1 MKLIKRCWGCG
12 KRILPWQSTV
22 HTKLAGDIHKG
33 CAFMAARN
41 YNFAKEGDKLNQ
53 RLEEGALKQLNEGKT
68 K

>member
-12 KRILPWQSTV
+12 KRVLPWQNTI

-33 CAFMAARN
+33 CAFNAIRN
-41 YNFAKEGDKLNQ
+41 YENDKKVRAFNR
-53 RLEEGALKQLNEGKT
+53 RLEENALKRLNGDET